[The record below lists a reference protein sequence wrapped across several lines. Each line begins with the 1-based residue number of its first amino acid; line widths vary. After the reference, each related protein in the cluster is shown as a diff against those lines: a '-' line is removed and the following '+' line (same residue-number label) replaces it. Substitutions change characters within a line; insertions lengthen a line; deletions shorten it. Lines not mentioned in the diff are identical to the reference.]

1 MNARLL
7 PRLLF
12 AGLVVAFAA
21 FTMACGDDDDDSGA
35 SGGAQPTAQS
45 FPAGSTMAQIVQR
58 GKITIGVKYD
68 VPLFG
73 LLDPVSRKVDGLDVA
88 IGKEIAKAL
97 GLREDQIEFV
107 E

>member
-1 MNARLL
+1 MKNPVRS
-7 PRLLF
+7 
-12 AGLVVAFAA
+12 LVLAVAVVTLAAFAV
-21 FTMACGDDDDDSGA
+21 ACGSDDKKSSTSTGTTPA
-35 SGGAQPTAQS
+35 AAPTFA
-45 FPAGSTMAQIVQR
+45 AGSTMDQIVKR

-97 GLREDQIEFV
+97 GLQENQI
-107 E
+107 